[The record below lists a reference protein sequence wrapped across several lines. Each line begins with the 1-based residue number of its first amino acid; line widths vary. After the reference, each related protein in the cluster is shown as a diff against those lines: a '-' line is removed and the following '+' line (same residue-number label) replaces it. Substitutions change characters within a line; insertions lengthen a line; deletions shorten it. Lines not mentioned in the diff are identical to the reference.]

1 MVTVLSVLGASIPTS
16 CSSAVQWGVRVLW
29 AVWTTSAALW
39 ILSLWWE
46 KSLWLSGM
54 LFCHLHV
61 KKKKKKVYYKY
72 IKIGFSGANNKSML
86 IGLAFTA
93 LQLLN
98 VPLKTRENSKWI
110 FTKYNTISLKV
121 NTAQRGLPSLSPS
134 CLFYLFIIAK
144 KKKDPRQKRLWT
156 YFIKCKLLFFPSV
169 RLLIPVKLSRHLALP
184 SSTLCGPMSWPMRN
198 GSCILP
204 AWRFKATQKHSAALH
219 QLWILWSYRAPHLQ
233 SWAVTG

>member
-144 KKKDPRQKRLWT
+144 KKDPRQKRLWT

-204 AWRFKATQKHSAALH
+204 AWRFKATRKHSAALH

>member
-204 AWRFKATQKHSAALH
+204 AWRFKATRKHSAALH
-219 QLWILWSYRAPHLQ
+219 QLWILWSYRALHLQ

>member
-204 AWRFKATQKHSAALH
+204 AWRFKATRKHSAALH

>member
-1 MVTVLSVLGASIPTS
+1 MVTVLSILGASIPTS

-144 KKKDPRQKRLWT
+144 KKRTQDRNVYEHT
-156 YFIKCKLLFFPSV
+156 LLNVSFFFFP
-169 RLLIPVKLSRHLALP
+169 LSG
-184 SSTLCGPMSWPMRN
+184 C
-198 GSCILP
+198 
-204 AWRFKATQKHSAALH
+204 
-219 QLWILWSYRAPHLQ
+219 
-233 SWAVTG
+233 

>member
-1 MVTVLSVLGASIPTS
+1 MVAVLSVLGASIPTS

-144 KKKDPRQKRLWT
+144 KKK
-156 YFIKCKLLFFPSV
+156 
-169 RLLIPVKLSRHLALP
+169 
-184 SSTLCGPMSWPMRN
+184 GPKTETSMN
-198 GSCILP
+198 IL
-204 AWRFKATQKHSAALH
+204 
-219 QLWILWSYRAPHLQ
+219 Y
-233 SWAVTG
+233 

>member
-144 KKKDPRQKRLWT
+144 KKQDPRQKRLWT

-204 AWRFKATQKHSAALH
+204 AWRFKATRKHSAALH

>member
-121 NTAQRGLPSLSPS
+121 NTVQRWSLWAV
-134 CLFYLFIIAK
+134 FYLFIIAK
-144 KKKDPRQKRLWT
+144 KKRTQDRNVYEHT
-156 YFIKCKLLFFPSV
+156 LLNVSFFFFP
-169 RLLIPVKLSRHLALP
+169 LSG
-184 SSTLCGPMSWPMRN
+184 C
-198 GSCILP
+198 
-204 AWRFKATQKHSAALH
+204 
-219 QLWILWSYRAPHLQ
+219 
-233 SWAVTG
+233 

>member
-72 IKIGFSGANNKSML
+72 IKIGFIGANNKSML

-121 NTAQRGLPSLSPS
+121 NTAQRGLPSLRPS

-144 KKKDPRQKRLWT
+144 KKRTQDRNVYEHT
-156 YFIKCKLLFFPSV
+156 LLNVSFFFFP
-169 RLLIPVKLSRHLALP
+169 LSG
-184 SSTLCGPMSWPMRN
+184 C
-198 GSCILP
+198 
-204 AWRFKATQKHSAALH
+204 
-219 QLWILWSYRAPHLQ
+219 
-233 SWAVTG
+233 